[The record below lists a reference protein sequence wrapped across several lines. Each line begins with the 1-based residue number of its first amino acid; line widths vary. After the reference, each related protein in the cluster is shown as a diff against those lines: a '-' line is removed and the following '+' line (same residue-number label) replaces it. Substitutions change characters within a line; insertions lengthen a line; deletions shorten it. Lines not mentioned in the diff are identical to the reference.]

1 MSGFSEK
8 LLHNLEIH
16 QHSQLCVTAITCTE
30 LLYGAH
36 RKKSK
41 RIFEKIAVIFS
52 KLIAVPFDQNAAEA
66 YADLRSELE
75 SSGTPIGNMD
85 MLIAACAIANKA
97 IPVTNNTKHFSK
109 ISNLK
114 IQNRTE

>member
-1 MSGFSEK
+1 
-8 LLHNLEIH
+8 
-16 QHSQLCVTAITCTE
+16 
-30 LLYGAH
+30 LYGAH

-41 RIFEKIAVIFS
+41 RIFEKIAVIFN
-52 KLIAVPFDQNAAEA
+52 KLIIVPFDRDAAVA

-97 IPVTNNTKHFSK
+97 ILVTNNTKHFSK
-109 ISNLK
+109 INNLK
-114 IQNRTE
+114 TQNWTK